1 MAIDATIHHDAEGRA
16 VLTHEQA
23 EALARMQTA
32 PATRAGQMYKDA
44 AYPFARALVEEA
56 EATGMPYPEM
66 EIEYA
71 LARYVLRWA
80 PVVRAAEAQ
89 EEAISHMTAKPGGA
103 SVWTES
109 DYARWQGATDATERA
124 VRAARGEGEP
134 PP

>member
-1 MAIDATIHHDAEGRA
+1 MVDATIHRDAEGRA
-16 VLTHEQA
+16 VLTTEQA
-23 EALARMQTA
+23 VLCARYEEMLHTAGLGLDDEQWEAVYAIEAELGGTGELFAALARW
-32 PATRAGQMYKDA
+32 
-44 AYPFARALVEEA
+44 
-56 EATGMPYPEM
+56 
-66 EIEYA
+66 
-71 LARYVLRWA
+71 VLRWA
-80 PVVRAAEAQ
+80 PVVQAAQAQ

>member
-1 MAIDATIHHDAEGRA
+1 MVDTTIHRDAERRV

-23 EALARMQTA
+23 LVVARGLRYGVALDLDEWWLIVDGVVGPGKR
-32 PATRAGQMYKDA
+32 GFNDA
-44 AYPFARALVEEA
+44 ALREAAL
-56 EATGMPYPEM
+56 TD
-66 EIEYA
+66 A
-71 LARYVLRWA
+71 LIAYVLRWA
-80 PVVRAAEAQ
+80 PVVQAAQAQ